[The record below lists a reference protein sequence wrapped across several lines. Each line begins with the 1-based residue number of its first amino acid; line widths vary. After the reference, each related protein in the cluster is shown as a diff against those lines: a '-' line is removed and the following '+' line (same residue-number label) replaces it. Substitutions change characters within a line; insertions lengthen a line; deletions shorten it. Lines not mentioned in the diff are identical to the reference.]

1 MVIINKKESLSSTR
15 MSIENNF
22 VPLSQD
28 ESLDLE
34 INSDGESECRVEI
47 GN

>member
-34 INSDGESECRVEI
+34 INSDGECRVEI